1 VDDHYR
7 VDYFGSRITFD
18 KGVVRVFGEPVSA
31 YSVEEGT
38 DTMTPVDA
46 ASAASTILEK
56 WGFPVLVAL
65 AVGWVLRY
73 DVLLP
78 LVEEHR
84 QFVKELSETQR
95 DISNALNEQT
105 RLLHVLH
112 SKEFKHT
119 SPVDQ

>member
-1 VDDHYR
+1 M
-7 VDYFGSRITFD
+7 
-18 KGVVRVFGEPVSA
+18 
-31 YSVEEGT
+31 EEGT
-38 DTMTPVDA
+38 YAMTPVDA
-46 ASAASTILEK
+46 ANAASTILEK

-95 DISNALNEQT
+95 EISNALNEQT

-112 SKEFKHT
+112 SKEFQHIPQT
-119 SPVDQ
+119 DR